1 MLLPGTRLLRILEK
15 LNMALIEFFRVLQ
28 SHVHS
33 ALFNVC
39 FISDITD
46 VNHYCIS
53 LRNAFNLQ
61 SSGPKFVFER
71 GWSAIQSQMCSYLVV
86 PTGFLYTCYRA
97 TTGRTNTSVGT
108 ILRTWKWKKE
118 SRRDLFS
125 TVNELAFRFL
135 ASPSWKEVRYDA
147 HEALTIYQVMF

>member
-1 MLLPGTRLLRILEK
+1 MKRVQFQQNKHGLLQNRDAFFPPPIGGLCSVLNFQEYKQRMLLLGTRLLRILEK

-71 GWSAIQSQMCSYLVV
+71 GRSAIQSQMCSYLVV

-108 ILRTWKWKKE
+108 ILRT
-118 SRRDLFS
+118 
-125 TVNELAFRFL
+125 
-135 ASPSWKEVRYDA
+135 
-147 HEALTIYQVMF
+147 